1 MADNIYC
8 YPGTN
13 ILINKL
19 NIKDK
24 EILFE
29 AEKKLTF
36 IRLQELQNNPISGSF
51 DFNHLLKIHEY
62 IFQDIYN
69 WAGKVRT
76 VEIGK
81 GNLFCTTRFI
91 HSYANSLF
99 DKYYQQCFL
108 NKNNKDG
115 FVKVLADNYA
125 DLNALHPF
133 REGNGRAQREF
144 ARVLCLECG
153 YIFDLSHTTHN
164 EMLEASKLSFN
175 KGDNSLL
182 ICIFNE
188 AVIPKE
194 NYHLDKSTLKILTS
208 DDLTINV
215 DSNYYNY
222 SEFNEKI
229 EFYNNIYEE
238 KINSLQ
244 DKKPL

>member
-182 ICIFNE
+182 IYIFNE

-194 NYHLDKSTLKILTS
+194 NYHVDKSTLKILTS